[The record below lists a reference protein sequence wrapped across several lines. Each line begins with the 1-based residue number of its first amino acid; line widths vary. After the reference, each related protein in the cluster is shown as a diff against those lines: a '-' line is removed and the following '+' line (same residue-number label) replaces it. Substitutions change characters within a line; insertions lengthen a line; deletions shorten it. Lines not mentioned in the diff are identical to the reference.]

1 MTEYR
6 GVIINGREQNGRTY
20 QREDGTFESLDL
32 KDVQPGETITVL
44 TENGAHDLAKTGDK
58 ERHSSALEGWM
69 VGATAVRLSLYEHD
83 RSGAQ
88 FIHYGIVL
96 RERLGLHVSYPESE
110 QPNVVHNLGTIA
122 TILSRKTTEE
132 RRAGTEVFVDS

>member
-1 MTEYR
+1 MAEYR

-20 QREDGTFESLDL
+20 QREDETFESLDL

-44 TENGAHDLAKTGDK
+44 TENGAHDLTKTGDK
-58 ERHSSALEGWM
+58 EHVSALEGWTLG
-69 VGATAVRLSLYEHD
+69 VAAVRLSLYEHD

-96 RERLGLHVSYPESE
+96 RERLGLHVSYPDSE
-110 QPNVVHNLGTIA
+110 RPNVVHNLGTIA
-122 TILSRKTTEE
+122 SILSRETTGE
-132 RRAGTEVFVDS
+132 RQPTETLVDS